1 MSTVNSANTAAKK
14 GMTPL
19 NKVLAIIA
27 VAMAAITAIFG
38 ALAGL
43 RFYQA
48 RQMNTEAERVT
59 AQATSIRVSSWCAKV
74 TPDSIPRIDE
84 IYGEY
89 RAFEQEMRD
98 AVDAECP
105 GRVNAAYMM
114 STYRAAD
121 MFTASI
127 ECKTIKD
134 NTAVSCTGTVTTKTE
149 KVPSLANYSNTTVKL
164 SLDVGTSQSFILP
177 QHSTPDVVTVTVPPS
192 GSTTVEFETSYDSAW
207 GDFYK
212 VPVTSFF
219 PND

>member
-1 MSTVNSANTAAKK
+1 MSTVNSANAAAKK

-84 IYGEY
+84 VYGEY

-164 SLDVGTSQSFILP
+164 LSLI
-177 QHSTPDVVTVTVPPS
+177 HI
-192 GSTTVEFETSYDSAW
+192 
-207 GDFYK
+207 
-212 VPVTSFF
+212 
-219 PND
+219 

>member
-1 MSTVNSANTAAKK
+1 MSTANAANAAAKK

-27 VAMAAITAIFG
+27 VAMAAITAVFG

-48 RQMNTEAERVT
+48 RQMNAEAERVN
-59 AQATSIRVSSWCAKV
+59 AQAHSIRVSSWCAKV
-74 TPDSIPRIDE
+74 TPDNIPRIDQ

-105 GRVNAAYMM
+105 GRVNAAYMV
-114 STYRAAD
+114 STYRATD

-134 NTAVSCTGTVTTKTE
+134 KTAVSCTGTVTTKTE
-149 KVPSLANYSNTTVKL
+149 NVPSLANYSNTTVKL
-164 SLDVGTSQSFILP
+164 SLEVGTSQGIIFP
-177 QHSTPDVVTVTVPPS
+177 AHSTPDVVTVTVPPS
-192 GSTTVEFETSYDSAW
+192 GSTTVEFETSYDSTW
-207 GDFYK
+207 GDYYK
-212 VPVTSFF
+212 VPVSSFF

>member
-1 MSTVNSANTAAKK
+1 MSTVNSANAAAEK

-27 VAMAAITAIFG
+27 IAMAAITAIFG

-59 AQATSIRVSSWCAKV
+59 AQATSIRISSWCAKV

-84 IYGEY
+84 VYGEY

-127 ECKTIKD
+127 ECKTITA

>member
-1 MSTVNSANTAAKK
+1 
-14 GMTPL
+14 
-19 NKVLAIIA
+19 
-27 VAMAAITAIFG
+27 
-38 ALAGL
+38 
-43 RFYQA
+43 
-48 RQMNTEAERVT
+48 
-59 AQATSIRVSSWCAKV
+59 
-74 TPDSIPRIDE
+74 
-84 IYGEY
+84 
-89 RAFEQEMRD
+89 
-98 AVDAECP
+98 
-105 GRVNAAYMM
+105 
-114 STYRAAD
+114 

-164 SLDVGTSQSFILP
+164 SLEVGTSQGFIIP
-177 QHSTPDVVTVTVPPS
+177 AHSTPDVVTVTVPPS